1 MLLSFQLVTRN
12 LQLVTRNSCF
22 TISCQGLTFTCQAG
36 KFVQLRNIART
47 HRDVI
52 SNNSCQ
58 EDEIFLCD
66 SLNTLYYNI
75 MKLHTDV
82 SGES

>member
-1 MLLSFQLVTRN
+1 MQLH
-12 LQLVTRNSCF
+12 
-22 TISCQGLTFTCQAG
+22 
-36 KFVQLRNIART
+36 NIART

-75 MKLHTDV
+75 MELHTDV